1 MKITLPSLTATVQ
14 RRIDARNNVFLKV
27 SGDFTGKQM
36 LYFAANPPDRH
47 LSYSGSAL
55 PFPSESF
62 AHVVFDPPHME
73 KLGDTGHYAMA
84 YGKLRGNWREELRLG
99 FAECFRVLKING
111 TLIFKW
117 CEIEIPLRDV
127 LSLTPHK
134 PLYGH
139 RSGKA
144 AKTHWVAFIKEEDP
158 LSDIW

>member
-1 MKITLPSLTATVQ
+1 
-14 RRIDARNNVFLKV
+14 
-27 SGDFTGKQM
+27 
-36 LYFAANPPDRH
+36 
-47 LSYSGSAL
+47 
-55 PFPSESF
+55 
-62 AHVVFDPPHME
+62 ME

-144 AKTHWVAFIKEEDP
+144 AKTHWVAFIKEGVAAWALRP
-158 LSDIW
+158 GG